1 MMYTIIIPT
10 KNRSDF
16 LIRLLNYFA
25 DTNFKH
31 WIHIGD
37 SSNELHVKRLK
48 EIIEKLEDKLNII
61 YHEYP
66 VLNVSKCTKQ
76 LLQEV
81 STPYASLLADD
92 DFLVQKSLE
101 SCIDFL
107 ELNPAYIACHGIGAV
122 FRLRQSGPYGQFD
135 NIWEYL
141 LPSREE
147 ETASKRFLNH
157 LSNYSNNLFSVYR
170 TPILKRTFENDA
182 IPDTSLGGDLL
193 PSCLASILGNSKKL
207 DCFHIIHQ
215 THKQQ
220 QPIEHYDWITSH
232 NWFPSYQIFYNTLS
246 EELMKQDG
254 ITIGEAHA
262 VVKQAFWA
270 HLRYKSNR
278 HFQNRYGSLGALGCV
293 ERIKEEIKHIPCVK
307 NMWNIVKNIQ
317 YKIHP
322 SNHITLPAL
331 LNPSSPYHADF
342 MPVYRAV
349 AEDL

>member
-1 MMYTIIIPT
+1 MITLLIPT

-31 WIHIGD
+31 YIHIGD

-66 VLNVSKCTKQ
+66 GLNVSKCTKQ
-76 LLQEV
+76 LLREI
-81 STPYASLLADD
+81 STPYASFLADD
-92 DFLVQKSLE
+92 DFLVPKSLE
-101 SCIDFL
+101 KCIGFL

-122 FRLRQSGPYGQFD
+122 FRFRQSGPYGQFD
-135 NIWEYL
+135 NIWEYQ
-141 LPSREE
+141 LPSIEE

-157 LSNYSNNLFSVYR
+157 LSAYSNNLFSVYR
-170 TPILKRTFENDA
+170 ISILKIIFENDA
-182 IPDTSLGGDLL
+182 IPDRSFGNDLL
-193 PSCLASILGNSKKL
+193 PSCLAAILGKCKKL

-220 QPIEHYDWITSH
+220 VFVEHYDWITSQ

-254 ITIGEAHA
+254 IAIDKAHA

-270 HLRYKSNR
+270 HMRYKSNR
-278 HFQNRYGSLGALGCV
+278 HFQNRYGTLNTLKHA
-293 ERIKEEIKHIPCVK
+293 ERIKEKIKLMPAVK
-307 NMWNIVKNIQ
+307 NMWDVVKKIR
-317 YKIHP
+317 YKISP
-322 SNHITLPAL
+322 SNEINMHTL
-331 LNPSSPYHADF
+331 LNPRSPYHDDF

-349 AEDL
+349 VENF

>member
-1 MMYTIIIPT
+1 MNTIIIPT

-16 LIRLLNYFA
+16 LTRLLNYFV
-25 DTNFKH
+25 DTNYMH
-31 WIHIGD
+31 WISIGD
-37 SSNELHVKRLK
+37 SSNAQHVQRIK
-48 EIIEKLEDKLNII
+48 ETIKKLEHKLNIT

-66 VLNVSKCTKQ
+66 GLNVSKCTKQ

-81 STPYASLLADD
+81 STPYASFLADD
-92 DFLVQKSLE
+92 DFLVPKSLE

-122 FRLRQSGPYGQFD
+122 FRLGQSGPYGQFD

-157 LSNYSNNLFSVYR
+157 LSNYSNNLFSIYR
-170 TPILKRTFENDA
+170 TPILKRMFENDA
-182 IPDTSLGGDLL
+182 IADRSLGNDLL
-193 PSCLASILGNSKKL
+193 PSCLAAILGKCKKL

-220 QPIEHYDWITSH
+220 VFVDHYDWITSQ
-232 NWFPSYQIFYNTLS
+232 NWFPSYQIFCNTLS
-246 EELMKQDG
+246 EELRKQDN
-254 ITIGEAHA
+254 ISIDKAHA
-262 VVKQAFWA
+262 IVKQAFWA
-270 HLRYKSNR
+270 HLKHKSNS
-278 HFQNRYGSLGALGCV
+278 HFRNYYGTSGNIFSIRQKIK
-293 ERIKEEIKHIPCVK
+293 RIPGIKG
-307 NMWNIVKNIQ
+307 MWNVVKNIQ

-342 MPVYRAV
+342 MPIYRAITNTQQ
-349 AEDL
+349 EG